1 MLELT
6 VAPCTHRV
14 GISCN
19 LGMIPVS
26 WESNQRVPER
36 CWVVLS
42 RLSAA
47 QLGRIVQSEL
57 VLCSVTL

>member
-6 VAPCTHRV
+6 VAPCTHTV

-19 LGMIPVS
+19 LGTIPIS

-47 QLGRIVQSEL
+47 QLGRTVQSEL
-57 VLCSVTL
+57 ALCSVTL